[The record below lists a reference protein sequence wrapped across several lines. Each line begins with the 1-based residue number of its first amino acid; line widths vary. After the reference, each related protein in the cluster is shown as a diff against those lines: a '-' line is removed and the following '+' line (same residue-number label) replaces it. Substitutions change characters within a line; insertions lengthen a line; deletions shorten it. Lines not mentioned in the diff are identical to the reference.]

1 MFEPAT
7 VRIACIAL
15 LVLGALFGGAG
26 VALHVRGLLLADAVA
41 DGGGQA
47 EAACFAAARRIGGD
61 VAPTADGLRLAVP
74 DTADQRTSLTDASGL
89 LAFCPGMEM
98 AYFCMG
104 KGCGTDG
111 KVAMRMEL
119 RRTGS

>member
-7 VRIACIAL
+7 LRVTCIAL
-15 LVLGALFGGAG
+15 LILGALFGGAG
-26 VALHVRGLLLADAVA
+26 VALHVRSLFLAEAVA

-47 EAACFAAARRIGGD
+47 EAACFAAARRIAGD
-61 VAPTADGLRLAVP
+61 VAPTAEGLRLVVA

-89 LAFCPGMEM
+89 LAFCPGMEL

-104 KGCGTDG
+104 KACGGTG
-111 KVAMRMEL
+111 KVAMQLEL